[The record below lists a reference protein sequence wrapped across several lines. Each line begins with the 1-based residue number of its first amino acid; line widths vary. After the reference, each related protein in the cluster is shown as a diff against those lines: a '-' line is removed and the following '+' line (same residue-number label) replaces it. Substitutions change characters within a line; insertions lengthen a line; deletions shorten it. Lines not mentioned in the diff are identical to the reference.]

1 MLTFS
6 SPSGKNTDCFFCG
19 NCTASPYHHQHI
31 QGEDKIVIRTGLLKG
46 SDKWGKPI
54 AEIYG
59 KDKLDWQPQTA
70 EHIFDTVPPS

>member
-1 MLTFS
+1 
-6 SPSGKNTDCFFCG
+6 
-19 NCTASPYHHQHI
+19 
-31 QGEDKIVIRTGLLKG
+31 VVRTGLLKG
-46 SDKWGKPI
+46 SEKWGKPI